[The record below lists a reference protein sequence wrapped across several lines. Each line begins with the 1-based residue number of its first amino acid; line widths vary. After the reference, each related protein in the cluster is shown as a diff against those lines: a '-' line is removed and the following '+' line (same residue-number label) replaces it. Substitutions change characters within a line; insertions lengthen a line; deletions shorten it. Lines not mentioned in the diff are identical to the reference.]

1 MTDPHGEEWAA
12 RDDAPDGGGP
22 DGTSAPDAEAPL
34 LPGLFRRAVMVVVS
48 PGDVFPALA
57 LAARPKWFGAVLL
70 AAAVQCL
77 AVFLPSDVLPDLAR
91 QGGSAA
97 PEMPAS
103 VGVILKLVIIPASL
117 ATTMLGVL
125 ATSGVTYF
133 ALVFLRGDEA
143 TFKQHLSV
151 ISHSWII
158 SGLGVAALLVMSW
171 AGLSVRMESLSV
183 GGLLPFLPDGFL
195 ARFLRQVGLFS
206 LWGAVVAGLG
216 LSLLDPRRRWA
227 PTAAVPVGLVLA
239 FALLGALLMSLFA
252 SASS

>member
-12 RDDAPDGGGP
+12 RDDAPDGNGP
-22 DGTSAPDAEAPL
+22 DGTSAPDAEAPP

-57 LAARPKWFGAVLL
+57 ARPKWFGAALL

-171 AGLSVRMESLSV
+171 VGLSVRMESLSV
-183 GGLLPFLPDGFL
+183 GGLLPFLPDGFF
-195 ARFLRQVGLFS
+195 ARFLNQVGLFS
-206 LWGAVVAGLG
+206 LWAAVVAGLG

-227 PTAAVPVGLVLA
+227 PTAAVTVGVALA
-239 FALLGALLMSLFA
+239 FALLGALIMSAFA
-252 SASS
+252 SAST

>member
-1 MTDPHGEEWAA
+1 MTDPHGEEWAV

-22 DGTSAPDAEAPL
+22 DGTSAPDAEAPP

-57 LAARPKWFGAVLL
+57 ARPKWFGATLL
-70 AAAVQCL
+70 AAAFGCL
-77 AVFLPSDVLPDLAR
+77 EALLPSDALPEQLTR
-91 QGGSAA
+91 QGAAA
-97 PEMPAS
+97 PDIPAS
-103 VGVILKLVIIPASL
+103 VVVFLQLLVIPATL
-117 ATTMLGVL
+117 AVYLVLVL
-125 ATSGVTYF
+125 AASGLTYV

-151 ISHSWII
+151 MSHAWII
-158 SGLGVAALLVMSW
+158 TGLGFAVLFVMNQV
-171 AGLSVRMESLSV
+171 GLSVRAESLSV

-195 ARFLRQVGLFS
+195 ARFLRLVSLFS

-227 PTAAVPVGLVLA
+227 PTAAVTVGLVLA
-239 FALLGALLMSLFA
+239 FALLGALLMSAFT
-252 SASS
+252 SAST

>member
-12 RDDAPDGGGP
+12 RDDAPDGSAP
-22 DGTSAPDAEAPL
+22 DGTSAPDAEAPP

-57 LAARPKWFGAVLL
+57 ARPKWFGAVLL
-70 AAAVQCL
+70 AAAFGCL
-77 AVFLPSDVLPDLAR
+77 EALLPSDALPEQLTR
-91 QGGSAA
+91 QGAAA
-97 PEMPAS
+97 PDIPAS
-103 VGVILKLVIIPASL
+103 VVVFLQLLVIPATL
-117 ATTMLGVL
+117 AVYLVLVL
-125 ATSGVTYF
+125 AASGLTYV

-151 ISHSWII
+151 MSHAWII
-158 SGLGVAALLVMSW
+158 TGLGFAVLFVMNQV
-171 AGLSVRMESLSV
+171 GLSVRAESLSV

-195 ARFLRQVGLFS
+195 ARFLRLVSLFS

-227 PTAAVPVGLVLA
+227 PTAAVTVGLVLA
-239 FALLGALLMSLFA
+239 FALLGALLMSAFT
-252 SASS
+252 SAST

>member
-12 RDDAPDGGGP
+12 RDDAPDGSAP
-22 DGTSAPDAEAPL
+22 DGTSAPDAEAPP

-57 LAARPKWFGAVLL
+57 ARPKWFGAVLL
-70 AAAVQCL
+70 AAAFL
-77 AVFLPSDVLPDLAR
+77 YLTVFLPSDALPEQMSR
-91 QGGSAA
+91 QGAAA
-97 PEMPAS
+97 PEMPAAM
-103 VGVILKLVIIPASL
+103 GVIIKVIAIPGTLLITLVSVLVASGL
-117 ATTMLGVL
+117 
-125 ATSGVTYF
+125 TYV
-133 ALVFLRGDEA
+133 ALVFVRGDEA

-151 ISHSWII
+151 MSHSWII
-158 SGLGVAALLVMSW
+158 TGLGFAVLFVMSQV
-171 AGLSVRMESLSV
+171 GLSVRMESLSV

-195 ARFLRQVGLFS
+195 ARFLRQVDLFS

-227 PTAAVPVGLVLA
+227 PTAAVTVGLALA
-239 FALLGALLMSLFA
+239 FTLLEALLMSLVA

>member
-12 RDDAPDGGGP
+12 RDDVPDGNGP
-22 DGTSAPDAEAPL
+22 DGTSAPDAEAPP

-57 LAARPKWFGAVLL
+57 ARPKWFGAVLL
-70 AAAVQCL
+70 AAAFL
-77 AVFLPSDVLPDLAR
+77 YLTVFLPSDALPEQMSR
-91 QGGSAA
+91 QGAAA

-103 VGVILKLVIIPASL
+103 MGVIMKVIAIPGTLAITLVS
-117 ATTMLGVL
+117 VL
-125 ATSGVTYF
+125 AASGLTYV
-133 ALVFLRGDEA
+133 ALVFVRGDEA

-151 ISHSWII
+151 MSHSWII
-158 SGLGVAALLVMSW
+158 TYLGVAAVLVMSW

-239 FALLGALLMSLFA
+239 FALLGTLLMSLFA

>member
-1 MTDPHGEEWAA
+1 MTDPHGEEWAVG
-12 RDDAPDGGGP
+12 DDAPDGSGL
-22 DGTSAPDAEAPL
+22 DGSGAPDAEAPP

-57 LAARPKWFGAVLL
+57 ARPKWFGAAML
-70 AAAVQCL
+70 AAALGCL
-77 AVFLPSDVLPDLAR
+77 AAFLPSEVMQEQMAR
-91 QGGSAA
+91 QGATA

-103 VGVILKLVIIPASL
+103 MGVIMKVIGILVLL
-117 ATTMLGVL
+117 AVTMVSVL
-125 ATSGVTYF
+125 VASGVTYV

-151 ISHSWII
+151 MSHSWII
-158 SGLGVAALLVMSW
+158 SGLGFAVLLVMNQV
-171 AGLSVRMESLSV
+171 GLSVRMESLSV

-195 ARFLRQVGLFS
+195 ARFLSQVGLFS

-239 FALLGALLMSLFA
+239 FALLGALLMSA
-252 SASS
+252 ITSAST

>member
-12 RDDAPDGGGP
+12 RDDAPDGGSP
-22 DGTSAPDAEAPL
+22 DGTSAPDAEAPP

-57 LAARPKWFGAVLL
+57 ARPKWFGAVLL
-70 AAAVQCL
+70 AAAFL
-77 AVFLPSDVLPDLAR
+77 YLTVFLPSDALPEQMSR
-91 QGGSAA
+91 QGAAA
-97 PEMPAS
+97 PEMPAAM
-103 VGVILKLVIIPASL
+103 GVIIKVIAIPGTLAITLVS
-117 ATTMLGVL
+117 VL
-125 ATSGVTYF
+125 AASGLTYV
-133 ALVFLRGDEA
+133 ALVFVRGDEA

-151 ISHSWII
+151 MSHSWII
-158 SGLGVAALLVMSW
+158 TYLGVAAVLVMSW

-227 PTAAVPVGLVLA
+227 PTAAVTVGLALA
-239 FALLGALLMSLFA
+239 FTLLEALLMSLVA